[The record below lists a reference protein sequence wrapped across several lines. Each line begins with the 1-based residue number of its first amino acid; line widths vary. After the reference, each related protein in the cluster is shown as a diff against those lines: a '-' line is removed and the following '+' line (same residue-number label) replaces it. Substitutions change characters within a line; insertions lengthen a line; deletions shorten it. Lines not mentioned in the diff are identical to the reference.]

1 MDEGV
6 RAPFGPG
13 NPA

>member
-6 RAPFGPG
+6 RTTKYSYYY
-13 NPA
+13 